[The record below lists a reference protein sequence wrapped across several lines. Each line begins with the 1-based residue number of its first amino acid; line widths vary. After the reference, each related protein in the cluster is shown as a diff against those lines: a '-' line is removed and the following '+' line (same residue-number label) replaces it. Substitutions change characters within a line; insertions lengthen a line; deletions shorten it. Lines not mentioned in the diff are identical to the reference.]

1 MSWCHEDETEDV
13 VFATLLLITAGSA
26 FLNPEGDSGPE
37 AENDPQLTFY
47 TDPSRSR
54 RRSRGR
60 KGARGCSGVNGALG
74 RRRQGAAEEPGQAG
88 GSVDQSQFPR
98 GGFSSRNWRG

>member
-1 MSWCHEDETEDV
+1 MSWCHEDKTEDV
-13 VFATLLLITAGSA
+13 VFAAFLLITAGSA

-60 KGARGCSGVNGALG
+60 KGARGQSGVNGALE

-98 GGFSSRNWRG
+98 GGFLNRNWHG